1 MSKKTF
7 LAYVDVT
14 ISEIISQKNQQI
26 LMKNYLSQNNAEI
39 VFYSTE
45 SYLTIETLKLLE
57 SKVSEKIKLNGIIF
71 YSALQF
77 SYSGNFLFNTARK
90 ILQNNYELF
99 FVREDIKIMNI
110 KDLNNLKTSLKIFP
124 DTHHE
129 LINNLKNNFYRIID
143 VK

>member
-26 LMKNYLSQNNAEI
+26 LMKDYLSRNNAEI

-45 SYLTIETLKLLE
+45 SYLTIETLRLLE
-57 SKVSEKIKLNGIIF
+57 SKVSENIKLNGIIF

-77 SYSGNFLFNTARK
+77 SYSGNFLFKTAKK
-90 ILQNNYELF
+90 ILRNNYEIF
-99 FVREDIKIMNI
+99 FVREDIQI
-110 KDLNNLKTSLKIFP
+110 KSIKNLNNLKTSLKIFP

-129 LINNLKNNFYRIID
+129 LINNLKKNFYRIIN

>member
-14 ISEIISQKNQQI
+14 ISEIVSQKNQQI
-26 LMKNYLSQNNAEI
+26 LMKDYLSRNNAEI

-45 SYLTIETLKLLE
+45 SYLTIETLRLLE
-57 SKVSEKIKLNGIIF
+57 SKVSENIKLSGIIF

-77 SYSGNFLFNTARK
+77 SYSGNFLFKTAKK
-90 ILQNNYELF
+90 ILRNNYEIF
-99 FVREDIKIMNI
+99 FVREDIQI
-110 KDLNNLKTSLKIFP
+110 KSIKNLNNLKTSLKIFP

-129 LINNLKNNFYRIID
+129 LINNLKKNFYRIIN